1 MIVAAPVMRP
11 SALPIACLAA
21 LALALAACRTAD
33 DVVPDVL
40 TDPFGTPRAPDGAV
54 TDRPDAASTD
64 LGTVDAA
71 APDAD

>member
-1 MIVAAPVMRP
+1 MRP
-11 SALPIACLAA
+11 SALPILCLAA

-40 TDPFGTPRAPDGAV
+40 TDPFGTPRAPDGAI
-54 TDRPDAASTD
+54 TDRPDAAVTD
-64 LGTVDAA
+64 IVTVD